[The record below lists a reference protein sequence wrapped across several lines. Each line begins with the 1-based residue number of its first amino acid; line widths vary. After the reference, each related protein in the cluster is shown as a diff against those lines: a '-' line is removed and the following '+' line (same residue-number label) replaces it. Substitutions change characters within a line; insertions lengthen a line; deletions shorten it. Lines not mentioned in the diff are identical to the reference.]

1 MAWSLIKGEGVRNLN
16 PFNIEP
22 SEKFSF
28 FWGDNGAGKTSLLE
42 AVCFLS
48 TGRSFRGKS
57 PDAFIH
63 SELSKS
69 TLFGEWKSK
78 QNVYRVGIQRDRHNN
93 LINQINGSKQRN
105 LSVNNDLLAV
115 KVLTPDIFSVVAG
128 KADQRRNLLD
138 WPLFHVEHVFRKAK
152 TDANRVLKQRNASL
166 RMAKKNGL
174 SDQNRDQ
181 IKGWDEQLVKL
192 ANTLHQYRCS
202 AAERLESSLFSL
214 QGEPGEWI
222 TEQNLSVR
230 YQPGWP
236 KAKSLSETLVS
247 NLERDVQ
254 KGYTQAG
261 PHRFDLT
268 LYTDNVATAEVFS
281 RGELKTL
288 AVASQLCQI
297 RRLVE
302 EDQQVVV
309 LLDDLFAELDSNH
322 STWCLEQLNQLTGVQ
337 SFITGIIIPKG
348 IKERFSGKGTGW
360 FHVEHGRI
368 TKEENTL

>member
-1 MAWSLIKGEGVRNLN
+1 MGWSLIKGEGVRNLQ
-16 PFNIEP
+16 PFKIEP
-22 SEKFSF
+22 STKLSF

-48 TGRSFRGKS
+48 TGRSFRGRS
-57 PDAFIH
+57 PDSFINA
-63 SELSKS
+63 ELALS
-69 TLFGEWKSK
+69 TLFGEWANK
-78 QNVYRVGIQRDRHNN
+78 QNTYRIGIQRDRHNH
-93 LINQINGSKQRN
+93 LINQINGAKQKN
-105 LSVNNDLLAV
+105 LAVNNDLLAV

-152 TDANRVLKQRNASL
+152 TDVNRVLKQRNASL
-166 RMAKKNGL
+166 RMAKHKGL
-174 SDQNRDQ
+174 TAQIKEQ
-181 IKGWDEQLVKL
+181 IKGWDLQLVQL
-192 ANTLHQYRCS
+192 SQTLHQFRKS
-202 AAERLESSLFSL
+202 AAERLQNNLCSL
-214 QGEPGEWI
+214 QGEPGVWI
-222 TEQNLSVR
+222 SKQKLTVR
-230 YQPGWP
+230 YQAGWP
-236 KAKSLSETLVS
+236 KAKELADVLIA
-247 NLERDVQ
+247 NLEKDVQ

-268 LYTDNVATAEVFS
+268 LYTDNQATAEVFS

-297 RRLVE
+297 ERLVE
-302 EDQQVVV
+302 EKQQVVV

-337 SFITGIIIPKG
+337 SFITGITIPKA
-348 IKERFSGKGTGW
+348 IKQRFSGKGTGW

-368 TKEENTL
+368 TAEENNL

>member
-1 MAWSLIKGEGVRNLN
+1 MSWSVIKGEGVRNLHPFKIN
-16 PFNIEP
+16 P
-22 SEKFSF
+22 SKKLSF

-57 PDAFIH
+57 PDSFINA
-63 SELSKS
+63 ELSTT
-69 TLFGEWKSK
+69 TLFGEWLSQK
-78 QNVYRVGIQRDRHNN
+78 NTYRIGVQRDRKNN
-93 LINQINGSKQRN
+93 LINQINGAKQRN
-105 LSVNNDLLAV
+105 LSVNNELLAV

-138 WPLFHVEHVFRKAK
+138 WPLFHVEHLFRKAK

-166 RMAKKNGL
+166 RTAKSKGL
-174 SDQNRDQ
+174 TQQNKDQ
-181 IKGWDEQLVKL
+181 IQGWDEQLVKL
-192 ANTLHQYRCS
+192 AETLHQFRSS
-202 AAERLESSLFSL
+202 AAERLQNSLFSL
-214 QGEPGEWI
+214 KGKPGEWI
-222 TEQNLSVR
+222 SEQNLSVR
-230 YQPGWP
+230 YQSGWP
-236 KAKSLSETLVS
+236 KAKNLADVLSA
-247 NLERDVQ
+247 NLEKDIQ

-268 LYTDNVATAEVFS
+268 LYTDSVATAEVFS

-297 RRLVE
+297 QRLVDE
-302 EDQQVVV
+302 KQQVVV

-322 STWCLEQLNQLTGVQ
+322 SNWCLEQLNQLAGVQ
-337 SFITGIIIPKG
+337 SFITGINIPKA
-348 IKERFSGKGTGW
+348 IKQRFSGKGTGW

-368 TKEENTL
+368 KAEENNL